1 MTIAREIIDAIKLVN
16 DTISN
21 MRTFVDACQSGASY
35 LRANYPDA
43 RDDLSAMCAELQ
55 KTFHGLAVAS
65 AVVTNFKFSV
75 SRSALDTE
83 PQRFNEHFIKH
94 KAKASELHNQL
105 NELRGHCHVINMH
118 AENMN
123 REAASNSFN
132 FRNMFQ
138 FLGIDSLAR
147 EQELANALGQVYN
160 EELVFVAYVD
170 NMAKAVQQAM
180 QAVQD
185 ALGPSGSM
193 EAGNVLHA
201 SEVLTEHAALF
212 AVLESRC
219 SDSERDLQ
227 NILNSLA

>member
-1 MTIAREIIDAIKLVN
+1 MIK
-16 DTISN
+16 
-21 MRTFVDACQSGASY
+21 
-35 LRANYPDA
+35 
-43 RDDLSAMCAELQ
+43 
-55 KTFHGLAVAS
+55 
-65 AVVTNFKFSV
+65 
-75 SRSALDTE
+75 
-83 PQRFNEHFIKH
+83 
-94 KAKASELHNQL
+94 
-105 NELRGHCHVINMH
+105 MH
-118 AENMN
+118 ADKMN

-201 SEVLTEHAALF
+201 SAVLTEHAAFPEHELLHPTLPLVHVCRV
-212 AVLESRC
+212 A
-219 SDSERDLQ
+219 D
-227 NILNSLA
+227 